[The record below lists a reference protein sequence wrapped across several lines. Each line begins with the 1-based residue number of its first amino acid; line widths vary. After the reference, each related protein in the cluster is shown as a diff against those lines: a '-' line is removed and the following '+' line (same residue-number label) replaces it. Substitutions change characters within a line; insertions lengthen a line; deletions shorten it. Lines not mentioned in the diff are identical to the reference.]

1 MKEPK
6 DCSNMT
12 EIRES
17 IDITDQEIVKLIAK
31 RSEYVKEAA
40 KFKKDENA
48 VKDPK
53 RVLEV
58 INSKKELAIKYG
70 APPELTENIYKMM
83 IDFFVSEEMKE
94 WKSKA

>member
-1 MKEPK
+1 MA
-6 DCSNMT
+6 
-12 EIRES
+12 EIREA
-17 IDITDQEIVKLIAK
+17 IDITDRKIVKLIAK

-58 INSKKELAIKYG
+58 ISSKKELAKKYG
-70 APPELTENIYKMM
+70 APPELTEQIYKMM
-83 IDFFVSEEMKE
+83 IDFFISEEMKE
-94 WKSKA
+94 WKTKV